1 MLNKFLLFFLLS
13 SSSFVFTQ
21 DNYTT
26 DYFINP
32 LEIPLVL
39 SGTFGE
45 IRSNHFHSGFDIKT
59 QQRTG
64 LNVISSGDGFVSR
77 INVSRWGYGKAL
89 YITHPN
95 GYTTVYGHLKEF
107 SPEIEAYVKE
117 NQYKKETFEIR
128 LYPKAGELEV
138 SQGEIIAL
146 SGNSGSSGGPHLHY
160 EIRDVQANIINPM
173 LFGIDI
179 PDHKKPTIQAAFAYS
194 KNDSSQ
200 VNQSNRI
207 VNLNL
212 KKQSNGDLIANTIYA
227 YGEIGIGINAFD
239 RLDGA
244 INRNGLYEIE
254 MRVNGQVLYQF
265 TVDKFSFGESRYVNT
280 YFDYARYINL
290 NQRVQKCFIEL
301 PSKKLKLYKK
311 VVDKGFFKVMDSLDY
326 KVEITTKD
334 FKGNVTNLT
343 IPVKGKKDTIVL
355 SRSITKTPYYFKS
368 NLANKI
374 EDSVVTVTFPKNI
387 FYEDFYFDYS
397 YVDGVANLHNRTVA
411 VHNYFRIAF
420 DVSKYSDDEKNQMYI
435 ARKNKYG
442 KLSYVGSRHM
452 DSEIYTSTKSLGQYT
467 LATDLEKPKVYHY
480 NFKENQSLGKKRY
493 LKVRIS
499 DTGSGIKSYRGEI
512 DGKWVLMEYAP
523 KLRTLSYD
531 FEDKKL
537 TGYYHTLKII
547 VTDNVNNSTTFTT
560 SFNRKN

>member
-1 MLNKFLLFFLLS
+1 MLNKFLLFFFLTLPCFVLS
-13 SSSFVFTQ
+13 Q
-21 DNYTT
+21 DNYPT
-26 DYFINP
+26 DYFIEP
-32 LEIPLVL
+32 LEIPLIL

-59 QQRTG
+59 QQRVG
-64 LNVISSGDGFVSR
+64 LNVVSSGDGYVSR

-95 GYTTVYGHLKEF
+95 GYTTVYGHLKNF

-117 NQYKKETFEIR
+117 NQYKKESFEIR
-128 LYPKAGELEV
+128 LYPTAGELEV

-160 EIRDVQANIINPM
+160 EIRDVKANILNPM

-194 KNDSSQ
+194 KNDTSQ
-200 VNQSNRI
+200 VNQSSKI

-212 KKQSNGDLIANTIYA
+212 KRQSSGNIIANTIYA

-254 MRVNGQVLYQF
+254 MLVNGQVIYRF
-265 TVDKFSFGESRYVNT
+265 IVDKFSFGESRYVNT

-301 PSKKLKLYKK
+301 PSKKLDLYKK
-311 VVDKGFFKVMDSLDY
+311 VVNNGFFNVKDSMDY
-326 KVEITTKD
+326 KVEIKTKD
-334 FKGNVTNLT
+334 FKGNTTTLT

-355 SRSITKTPYYFKS
+355 SRSVIKTHYYFKS
-368 NLANKI
+368 NLENKI
-374 EDSVVTVTFPKNI
+374 TDSIVTVTFPKNI
-387 FYEDFYFDYS
+387 FYEDLYFDYS
-397 YVDGVANLHNRTVA
+397 YVDGVANLHNRTVP
-411 VHNYFRIAF
+411 VHNYFRITF
-420 DVSKYSDDEKNQMYI
+420 DVSKYSSDEINQMYI
-435 ARKNKYG
+435 ARKNKHG
-442 KLSYVGSRHM
+442 KLFYVGSKHK
-452 DSEIYTSTKSLGQYT
+452 DGVIYTSTKSLGKYT

-480 NFKENQSLGKKRY
+480 NFKENQVLGKKRY

-537 TGYYHTLKII
+537 TGYHHTLKII

-560 SFNRKN
+560 SFSRRN